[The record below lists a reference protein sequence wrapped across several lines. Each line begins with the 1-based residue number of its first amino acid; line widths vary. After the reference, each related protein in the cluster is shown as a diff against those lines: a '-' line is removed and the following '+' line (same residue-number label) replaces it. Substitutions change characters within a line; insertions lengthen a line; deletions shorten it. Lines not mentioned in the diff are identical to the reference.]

1 MKKVVMAVAVL
12 VLIALAVAFWWLRG
26 NMDGLVK
33 QAIET
38 YGSSMTQAAVTVDAV
53 EIQATNGK
61 GVIRG
66 LVVGNPVGFQ
76 TAHAFK
82 ADLIEVQIDL
92 ASLTRDVIV
101 VKRIAVIAP
110 DVNYEKGEVQTN
122 FDAIQ
127 KNIASNLGPAKV
139 KAESP
144 EKPGRKLI
152 VEEFTIE
159 GAKAEASAAFL
170 GGKKIN
176 VALPDIHLRD
186 IGKARGGVTAG
197 ELGQEISKA
206 LQQKLIPAVSFE
218 KLLKSGGDGLEK
230 GGNAIKNLF
239 N

>member
-1 MKKVVMAVAVL
+1 MKKILMTVAAL

-33 QAIET
+33 QAIQT
-38 YGSSMTQAAVTVDAV
+38 YGSRMTQATVTVDAV
-53 EIQATNGK
+53 EIKATDGK

-66 LVVGNPVGFQ
+66 LVVGNPAGFK

-82 ADLIEVQIDL
+82 ADVIEVQIDL
-92 ASLTRDVIV
+92 ASLTREIIV
-101 VKRIAVIAP
+101 VKRIAVMAP
-110 DVNYEKGEVQTN
+110 EVIYEKGETHTN

-127 KNIASNLGPAKV
+127 KNIVQSLGLATSTP
-139 KAESP
+139 SG
-144 EKPGRKLI
+144 KPPQRLI
-152 VEEFTIE
+152 VEEFSIE

-170 GGKKIN
+170 GGKTVN

-186 IGKARGGVTAG
+186 IGKNSGGVTPG

-206 LQQKLIPAVSFE
+206 LQRRLIPAVNFG
-218 KLLKSGGDGLEK
+218 KLMQSAGEGLEK
-230 GGNAIKNLF
+230 AGNAIKNLF